1 MALRTR
7 MSHYIIEDFKRMNPS
22 VNINKSSSMN
32 FYFNV
37 KDYADKITNW
47 ILSTYKKYI
56 IISISLIVLIVAI
69 GITIFTYSYISNK
82 IEILIQK
89 EADLRFYQEKIYY
102 NSKLIWLEEKMKQLD
117 AHSVTIFYQYPSV
130 KKYYDPVH
138 RKYISVKRNQIF
150 KD

>member
-22 VNINKSSSMN
+22 VNINKSSAMN
-32 FYFNV
+32 FNFNI

-47 ILSTYKKYI
+47 ILSTYRKYI

-130 KKYYDPVH
+130 KTYYDPVH
-138 RKYISVKRNQIF
+138 RKYISVKRNQVF
-150 KD
+150 RD